1 MLRPILE
8 EYPVFLTV
16 STHERPIFAPLVSR
30 KWPVL
35 SLFEK
40 SPSSL
45 KSNTQANGFILLEVL
60 VAMSLVASSWVGL
73 TNIYQG
79 MILRLGQLQEKR
91 VDLRREMDRHELAI
105 LAAAQLNNP
114 NQTSRKLADES
125 IGMSRRSR
133 PLLSLGRT
141 THQK

>member
-1 MLRPILE
+1 
-8 EYPVFLTV
+8 
-16 STHERPIFAPLVSR
+16 
-30 KWPVL
+30 
-35 SLFEK
+35 
-40 SPSSL
+40 
-45 KSNTQANGFILLEVL
+45 
-60 VAMSLVASSWVGL
+60 MSLVASSWVGL